1 MPYKKTMRVV
11 FVFFMSALALVAA
24 KAASPGLPR
33 SELRLMDGG
42 SFGSARLA
50 GVEIGMEPH
59 VKTYWRTPGDAGLP
73 PVFQWDGSDNLDHVE
88 VLWPLPALIPDPA
101 GMIFGYED
109 HIIFPLAVTPKDPA
123 KPVHLALT
131 LDYAV
136 CGTLCVPMQGKVT
149 IDLSP
154 SGGDTPD
161 RLKIMEFLNHVPRKA
176 SLHDGLKPGLVT
188 MIADPAHPDDL
199 IVTTN
204 APIAELLVE
213 GPNDYA
219 FGDAKMLSP
228 TKWQISLVAKP
239 SGAILSQLP
248 LTVTLSG
255 PDGASETGVTLDG
268 AGAIR

>member
-1 MPYKKTMRVV
+1 MRGV
-11 FVFFMSALALVAA
+11 FVFFMSALALVTAN
-24 KAASPGLPR
+24 AASPGLPR
-33 SELRLMDGG
+33 SELRLIDGG

-50 GVEIGMEPH
+50 GVEIVLEPH

-73 PVFQWDGSDNLDHVE
+73 PVFYWDGSDNLNHVE

-136 CGTLCVPMQGKVT
+136 CGTLCVPMQGKV
-149 IDLSP
+149 IADLSP
-154 SGGDTPD
+154 SATDTPE
-161 RLKIMEFLNHVPRKA
+161 RLKIMEFLKNVPRKVA
-176 SLHDGLKPGLVT
+176 LHDGIKPGIVT
-188 MIADPAHPDDL
+188 IVPDPAHPDDL

-204 APIAELLVE
+204 APATQLLIE

-219 FGDAKMLSP
+219 FGDAKALSP
-228 TKWQISLVAKP
+228 TEWQVSLVAKP
-239 SGAILSQLP
+239 SGATLSQLP
-248 LTVTLSG
+248 LIVTLAG
-255 PDGASETGVTLDG
+255 PDGASETAVTLDG

>member
-1 MPYKKTMRVV
+1 MRAV
-11 FVFFMSALALVAA
+11 FVFFMSALALVPA

-33 SELRLMDGG
+33 SELHLIDGG
-42 SFGSARLA
+42 SFGAARLA
-50 GVEIGMEPH
+50 GVEIVMEPH

-109 HIIFPLAVTPKDPA
+109 HIVFPVAVTPKDPA

-136 CGTLCVPMQGKVT
+136 CGTLCVPMQGKAVA
-149 IDLSP
+149 DLLP
-154 SGGDTPD
+154 SATDTPE
-161 RLKIMEFLNHVPRKA
+161 RLKIMKFLNHVPRKVTL
-176 SLHDGLKPGLVT
+176 SDGIKPGIVT
-188 MIADPAHPDDL
+188 INSDPAHPDDL
-199 IVTTN
+199 IITTN
-204 APIAELLVE
+204 APITELFVE

-219 FGDAKMLSP
+219 FGDAKALSP
-228 TKWQISLVAKP
+228 TTWQVSLVAKP
-239 SGAILSQLP
+239 SGATLSQLP
-248 LTVTLSG
+248 LIVTLSG
-255 PDGASETGVTLDG
+255 PDGTTETGVTLDG